1 MNKILT
7 VVVATCFSLARAY
20 EVFFKVCV
28 ELDSPVGQKAKFF
41 ISLKSVALVQMD
53 VGDNAIGLHMVL
65 SRMWGKTFPTDFGAR
80 ER

>member
-1 MNKILT
+1 MFF
-7 VVVATCFSLARAY
+7 ASARGMRY
-20 EVFFKVCV
+20 FFKVCV

-53 VGDNAIGLHMVL
+53 VGDAAIGLHMVL